1 MIIIRFNE
9 ISFKNFKLKSSNNYS
24 DEYFDNLL
32 IEDNQYNRVKYRD
45 AVNEQLD
52 ENIHIKITYSLII
65 NVLFFLCI
73 FISIILGLNN
83 LFLFA
88 IITLIIAIILK
99 FINSFLLNRIKEM
112 NIGKEMTK
120 DLVDLIFEN
129 R

>member
-45 AVNEQLD
+45 AVDEQID